1 MSNVKAKDAKTV
13 ELLARRARRLAEPLV
28 KQIPGGEL
36 YVQGVFGAGRY
47 GEPWHVDLFVHRAL
61 PGGSL
66 AYMPLNEPGL
76 ASTGDVDRA
85 IDKLRAMVESRSWP
99 LEPSEQAAA

>member
-1 MSNVKAKDAKTV
+1 MSNIKAKDAKTV
-13 ELLARRARRLAEPLV
+13 ELLVRCARRLAEPLV

-36 YVQGVFGAGRY
+36 YVQGAFGADRY
-47 GEPWHVDLFVHRAL
+47 GQPWHVDLFVHRAL
-61 PGGSL
+61 PDGSL
-66 AYMPLNEPGL
+66 ARMPLNETGL
-76 ASTGDVDRA
+76 ASTVDVHRA